1 MFSVE
6 FSADLVQIQE
16 FLIPRKVP
24 LIGYDNLNKIEHFCD
39 WKRQCVKWSFVS
51 YKNPISVK
59 WSFVSYKKKWS
70 CVPIV
75 FYKNSLKRN

>member
-6 FSADLVQIQE
+6 FSADLIQIQE
-16 FLIPRKVP
+16 FFIPRKVP
-24 LIGYDNLNKIEHFCD
+24 LIGYDNVNKIEHFCD

-59 WSFVSYKKKWS
+59 RSFVSYKKKWS

>member
-24 LIGYDNLNKIEHFCD
+24 LIGYDNVNKIEHFCD

-51 YKNPISVK
+51 YKNPINK
-59 WSFVSYKKKWS
+59 CKMELCF
-70 CVPIV
+70 
-75 FYKNSLKRN
+75 L